1 MGTQFIMVQ
10 TMVEAGWS
18 TVCYDY
24 VVKTGSYY
32 PTVLFFVCLHTVIVL
47 ILASLLKGIVW

>member
-18 TVCYDY
+18 AVCYDY
-24 VVKTGSYY
+24 VVKTGIYAPVY
-32 PTVLFFVCLHTVIVL
+32 LLFILYHVIIVL
-47 ILASLLKGIVW
+47 ILTSLLKGLVW

>member
-32 PTVLFFVCLHTVIVL
+32 PTVLFFVCLHAIIVL